1 MRPAKEFKFLALC
14 TQTTHGNAHDSGS
27 ARSAEADRGSTTPE
41 VARDDTGQAAQ
52 SAPPRV
58 AAARVPAPRPRVH
71 RAGAAHRHGGGAS
84 EHRRGRG
91 P

>member
-41 VARDDTGQAAQ
+41 VAR
-52 SAPPRV
+52 
-58 AAARVPAPRPRVH
+58 
-71 RAGAAHRHGGGAS
+71 
-84 EHRRGRG
+84 
-91 P
+91 